1 MQGLGCFVRHSGEP
15 EPGHEWL
22 DLSVRKVREA
32 AVVETEDNMSNMKAS
47 IIEKVIIEGY
57 VI

>member
-32 AVVETEDNMSNMKAS
+32 MVVETEDNMSIMRMS
-47 IIEKVIIEGY
+47 IIK
-57 VI
+57 

>member
-22 DLSVRKVREA
+22 DLSVQKVREA
-32 AVVETEDNMSNMKAS
+32 MVVETEDN
-47 IIEKVIIEGY
+47 I
-57 VI
+57 